1 MALEVAA
8 EHRDDLVI
16 VTLRGELDIY
26 TVPVFRRE
34 TASVGVNGGVVVIDM
49 DGVTL
54 LDSSGLGAVVALRAR
69 ARGGGGMVAI
79 ASTSRPVLR
88 VFEVTGL
95 RATFPIGDDVDAA
108 AQAIENFPPEA

>member
-1 MALEVAA
+1 MALEGATGD
-8 EHRDDLVI
+8 RDDLVI
-16 VTLRGELDIY
+16 LTLRGELDIY

-34 TASVGVNGGVVVIDM
+34 TGSLPGERSVIVDM

-54 LDSSGLGAVVALRAR
+54 LDSSGLGAIVALHAK
-69 ARGGGGMVAI
+69 AADAGAVVAI

-95 RATFPIGDDVDAA
+95 RGTFPIGDDVDAA
-108 AQAIENFPPEA
+108 IQAIENFSPEA

>member
-8 EHRDDLVI
+8 GDRDDLVI
-16 VTLRGELDIY
+16 LTLRGELDIY
-26 TVPVFRRE
+26 TVPAFRRE
-34 TASVGVNGGVVVIDM
+34 TAVLPAGRSVVVDM

-54 LDSSGLGAVVALRAR
+54 LDSSGLGAIVALHAR
-69 ARGGGGMVAI
+69 AVDADAVVAI

-95 RATFPIGDDVDAA
+95 RGTFPIGDDVDAA
-108 AQAIENFPPEA
+108 IAAIKNFSPEA

>member
-1 MALEVAA
+1 LALEVAA
-8 EHRDDLVI
+8 EYRDDLVI
-16 VTLRGELDIY
+16 LTLRGELDIY
-26 TVPVFRRE
+26 TVPDFRRD
-34 TASVGVNGGVVVIDM
+34 TAPLAIEGARVVIDM

-69 ARGGGGMVAI
+69 ARGVRGVVAI

-95 RATFPIGDDVDAA
+95 RATFPMGDDVAA
-108 AQAIENFPPEA
+108 AVQAIENFSPEA

>member
-1 MALEVAA
+1 MSLEVAA
-8 EHRDDLVI
+8 GDRDDFAVI
-16 VTLRGELDIY
+16 ILRGELDIY

-34 TASVGVNGGVVVIDM
+34 VSTLPKGTSVVVDM

-54 LDSSGLGAVVALRAR
+54 LDSSGLGAIVALHSRA
-69 ARGGGGMVAI
+69 AEAGGIVAI

-95 RATFPIGDDVDAA
+95 RGTFPIGDDVDAA
-108 AQAIENFPPEA
+108 IAAIKNFSPEG